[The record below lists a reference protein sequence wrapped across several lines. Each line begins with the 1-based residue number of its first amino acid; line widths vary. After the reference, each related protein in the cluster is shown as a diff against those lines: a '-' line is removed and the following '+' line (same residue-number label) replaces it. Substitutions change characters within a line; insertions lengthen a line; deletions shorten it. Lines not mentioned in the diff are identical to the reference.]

1 MSASPKARS
10 SGAPSD
16 AAASDAAAG
25 DAAASDTALISG
37 RPFPWQFTAPLFIG
51 SALNPVNSSLIATAL
66 LPIAHG
72 IGVPIGQTAA
82 LVTALYLATAI
93 AQPTAGK
100 AAEVLGPRRVF
111 LTGIIMVGV
120 GGLIGGFA
128 QDLITL
134 LISRVLIGLG
144 TSCAYPTAMLLI
156 RRRARDA
163 GLDKPPGG
171 VLGGLQIAGIATA
184 SLGLP
189 VGGVL
194 VGALGWRSVFFVNVP
209 FTLIAFVAALAW
221 VQPDGP
227 LHRPL
232 RLRDLASRL
241 DLGGIAGFALAMI
254 ALLLFLFGL
263 PVPHWYLLGIC
274 VAAGI
279 ALVFWEL
286 RTRAP
291 FLDVRML
298 ASNKALTRTYV
309 RFGLAMLCLYVV
321 LYGITQWIEA
331 VRGLSETEAGLIV
344 LPMTLLSGLVIS
356 PVSRR
361 NLVRGPVIAA
371 AVACLVGSAG
381 VLILSRSAWIGWLV
395 VITLVF
401 GLVTGFASAG
411 NQTALYSQ
419 APADQL
425 GTASG
430 LLRTFGYVGSI
441 ASSAITGIVFH
452 ASVSDSGV
460 HLIAWIMIGV
470 SLALVLISVLDRTL
484 PGKTGA

>member
-1 MSASPKARS
+1 MSASPEAS
-10 SGAPSD
+10 SSAVTSD
-16 AAASDAAAG
+16 AAALRG
-25 DAAASDTALISG
+25 G
-37 RPFPWQFTAPLFIG
+37 PFAWRFTTPLFIG
-51 SALNPVNSSLIATAL
+51 SALNPINSSLIATAL

-72 IGVPIGQTAA
+72 IGVPIGQTVA

-100 AAEVLGPRRVF
+100 AAEVFGPRRVF
-111 LTGIIMVGV
+111 LTGIILVGV
-120 GGLIGGFA
+120 GGLAGGFA
-128 QDLITL
+128 QDLLTL

-156 RRRARDA
+156 RHRARDA
-163 GLDKPPGG
+163 GLDNPPGG

-189 VGGVL
+189 LGGVL
-194 VGALGWRSVFFVNVP
+194 VGTLGWRSVFFVNVP
-209 FTLIAFVAALAW
+209 VALVALIATLAW

-227 LHRPL
+227 LLCPL
-232 RLRDLASRL
+232 RFSDLASRL
-241 DLGGIAGFALAMI
+241 DLGGIGGFALAMI
-254 ALLLFLFGL
+254 ALLLFLFEL
-263 PVPHWYLLGIC
+263 PAPHWYLLGIS
-274 VAAGI
+274 VLLWI

-286 RTRAP
+286 RAAAP

-298 ASNKALTRTYV
+298 ASNKALTRTYL
-309 RFGLAMLCLYVV
+309 RFGLATLCLYVV

-331 VRGLSETEAGLIV
+331 VRGLGETQAGLIV
-344 LPMTLLSGLVIS
+344 LPMTLLSGLVIA

-361 NLVRGPVIAA
+361 NLVRGPIVAA
-371 AVACLVGSAG
+371 AITCLIGSAG
-381 VLILSRSAWIGWLV
+381 VLILSRSAWIGWVV
-395 VITLVF
+395 VITLIF
-401 GLVTGFASAG
+401 GLVTGFAAAG

-419 APADQL
+419 APAEQL

-452 ASVSDSGV
+452 TSVSDSGV

-484 PGKTGA
+484 PSKTAS